1 VRSTVRAFFAVVIL
15 GLSAQA
21 HGGEVT
27 DTLKLWADQKGTWFG
42 TIEIY
47 SAGKPKPTVMD
58 LTTSWDKT
66 PDGQSITKIETF
78 STPERQNHSVTLM
91 FQDKAKNTIK
101 TPYFVNGS
109 QKDYAFAVRSLDA
122 KDTTHWTTVTTTVE
136 GEETYEN
143 RPAVLRYTRKRTGD
157 TIENL
162 KEVRFLDGPDTYEIR
177 SVIRQSK
184 LPADAIAQSRHR

>member
-1 VRSTVRAFFAVVIL
+1 VGVARPPPP
-15 GLSAQA
+15 

-42 TIEIY
+42 TIKIY
-47 SAGKPKPTVMD
+47 SAGKSSPAIMD
-58 LTTSWDKT
+58 LTTSWDRT

-91 FQDKAKNTIK
+91 FQDRAKNTIK
-101 TPYFVNGS
+101 TPYFTNGA
-109 QKDYAFAVRSLDA
+109 QKDYAFAVTSVDVKDA
-122 KDTTHWTTVTTTVE
+122 TRWTTVTTTVE

-143 RPAVLRYTRKRTGD
+143 RPAVLRYTRTRTGD

-162 KEVRFLDGPDTYEIR
+162 KEVRFLDGPDKYEVR
-177 SVIRQSK
+177 SVIRQTK
-184 LPADAIAQSRHR
+184 LAAPAIDTSLHR